1 MNSDLTINLSRRPR
15 GEWIGLDATTYLGPD
30 GCGLAESALYDLD
43 GRIGRATQS
52 LFVRA
57 KDES

>member
-1 MNSDLTINLSRRPR
+1 LRRPQ
-15 GEWIGLDATTYLGPD
+15 GEWIGLDAMTYLGPD

-52 LFVRA
+52 LFVRSKNEA
-57 KDES
+57 